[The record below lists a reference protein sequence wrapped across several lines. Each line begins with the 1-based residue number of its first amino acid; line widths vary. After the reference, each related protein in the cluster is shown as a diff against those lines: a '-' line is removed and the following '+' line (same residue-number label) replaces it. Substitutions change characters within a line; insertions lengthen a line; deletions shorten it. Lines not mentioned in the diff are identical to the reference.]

1 MNYERNYYDYIKYV
15 KSLGKRELEYSEVHH
30 ILPRCLG
37 GSDEP
42 DNLVVLTAR
51 EHFLAHYLLTK
62 IYPENFKLI
71 DAFRMM
77 GVINKDEQKRYI
89 NSRLYESKKKLFAL
103 ARGMKVRCIETGE
116 EFNSITEA
124 ERKYY
129 YGVRDVIKGRQLTAG
144 GYHWERID
152 GETIIKQPFQRKKV
166 ICANTGE
173 IFDNTDEAAE
183 KLNLVPMSVRMVC
196 NESKKGHL
204 LCGYS
209 LYYYEGEDKEYPII
223 EPKLSEEE
231 KAIYIPRKI
240 KCVETGEEFD
250 TARAAKE
257 KMYPEL
263 VDASRYIRK
272 CCKGEL
278 KDYKGLHWEFADD
291 LDIKYEKVVL
301 LDRRKKVI
309 CANTKQIFNDAEEA
323 AKEFGIRQE
332 LVYISCQEKRAT
344 KGLTFYY
351 YEGEKEYP
359 IKEKDLKN
367 CSRKVRCVE
376 TGKEYES
383 VIEAAR
389 ENGIFSTNII
399 TSCNSINRKAGGYHW
414 QYTEDTNTVFVDN
427 IRKSK
432 VRCVETGEEFDS
444 IKEAAK
450 GDVKLAKRISQ
461 GCRDG
466 GSVFG
471 FHWEYTENKERI
483 SSKRKKVRCVETG
496 KIYKSISE
504 AANWKHSLRSKIT
517 ACCRGEIEEVN
528 GFHWEYINEEVA

>member
-1 MNYERNYYDYIKYV
+1 MNYERNYYDYINYV
-15 KSLGKRELEYSEVHH
+15 KSLGKRELEYFEVHH

-89 NSRLYESKKKLFAL
+89 NSRLYESKKKLFAM
-103 ARGMKVRCIETGE
+103 ARGMKVRCVETGE

-124 ERKYY
+124 ERKYC

-144 GYHWERID
+144 GYHWERVD

-173 IFDNTDEAAE
+173 IFDNFELAADFAGVNPSLI
-183 KLNLVPMSVRMVC
+183 KGIC
-196 NESKKGHL
+196 NSSRKGTAK
-204 LCGYS
+204 GYTF
-209 LYYYEGEDKEYPII
+209 YYYEGEDKEYPILKF
-223 EPKLSEEE
+223 EPKT
-231 KAIYIPRKI
+231 RKVR
-240 KCVETGEEFD
+240 CVETGEIFNSIKE
-250 TARAAKE
+250 AAKGD
-257 KMYPEL
+257 KSI
-263 VDASRYIRK
+263 AINICS
-272 CCKGEL
+272 CCRGKKL
-278 KDYKGLHWEFADD
+278 SYKGLHWQ
-291 LDIKYEKVVL
+291 Y
-301 LDRRKKVI
+301 
-309 CANTKQIFNDAEEA
+309 AEEEP
-323 AKEFGIRQE
+323 KQLSDF
-332 LVYISCQEKRAT
+332 KR
-344 KGLTFYY
+344 KQ
-351 YEGEKEYP
+351 P
-359 IKEKDLKN
+359 R
-367 CSRKVRCVE
+367 SVRCVE

-399 TSCNSINRKAGGYHW
+399 GSCNSINRKAGGYHW

-432 VRCVETGEEFDS
+432 VKCVETGEEFDS

-483 SSKRKKVRCVETG
+483 SSKKKKVRCVETG

-528 GFHWEYINEEVA
+528 GFHWEYVDEEVA